1 MITVQVFDSASCC
14 GNSAVK
20 DFSTN
25 VNWAKEN
32 GAKIEQYNINDQA
45 SAFESN
51 AVVKNFIDT
60 SGKDALPLFLVN
72 GEIALSGRY
81 PTRDE
86 LVDLAGLSYDEIEE
100 AVSAGCCS
108 GGKCA

>member
-1 MITVQVFDSASCC
+1 MTTVQVFDSASCC

-20 DFSTN
+20 EFSTN

-32 GAKIEQYNINDQA
+32 GANIEQYNIKDQA
-45 SAFESN
+45 SVFESN
-51 AVVKNFIDT
+51 PVVKGFIDA
-60 SGKDALPLFLVN
+60 SGQDALPLFIVN

-86 LVDLAGLSYDEIEE
+86 LVDLAGLSYDEIDE
-100 AVSAGCCS
+100 AVNAGCCS
-108 GGKCA
+108 GGRCA